1 MREYSVGVII
11 LDNLSPNQWDAIA
24 AVAQVFAALAT
35 LAAVFVAVHQW
46 KHQWRP
52 KLRVT
57 LDMMMTTNT
66 HVPPK
71 EWVAITVTNVG
82 ICAVKVTGIQYR
94 PHKFA
99 KMRWFHPPDFNNPLC
114 TKLPVKL
121 EQTDSANLLWKPGDW
136 DTAICGALKQS
147 LNASNFFRLIWRYTI
162 LVEIKTSI
170 GDSFLARVSPS
181 MIARLE
187 EKLNSSI

>member
-1 MREYSVGVII
+1 MS
-11 LDNLSPNQWDAIA
+11 SNQWDAIA
-24 AVAQVFAALAT
+24 AIAQVLAAIAT

-52 KLRVT
+52 RLRVT
-57 LDMMMTTNT
+57 LDICITTNT
-66 HVPPK
+66 LDRPK
-71 EWVAITVTNVG
+71 EWVAVTVTNVG

-94 PHKFA
+94 PHRFA
-99 KMRWFHPPDFNNPLC
+99 KMRWFHPPDFKNPLC

-121 EQTDSANLLWKPGDW
+121 EEADSANLLWTHEDW
-136 DTAICGALKQS
+136 DTAISDALMKS
-147 LNASNFFRLIWRYTI
+147 LKVSRFLRLVWRHPI
-162 LVEIKTSI
+162 LVEVKTSI

-187 EKLNSSI
+187 TKMNSST